1 MLTFL
6 CHEGGDGKLSKLT
19 LKQKRFADEYI
30 ITGLY
35 GVVYCVN
42 NIINDKK
49 YIGITT
55 RTIDERF
62 NEHCKANSIIGKAI
76 SKYGKNNF
84 RIYQLDSADS
94 KQSLFELEK
103 YFINKYDTYKNGYNA
118 TIGGEGVVGD
128 IFIDVLLDSNQK
140 KFVNFVN
147 KYNKN
152 DIDVNNATA
161 MIRLV
166 LLNIAQVYLICD
178 KKTDKRDSAK
188 LLLKMKSPLLEQ
200 MLRLKLFNLEELRR
214 WSQWRNIQSG

>member
-1 MLTFL
+1 MLAFYY
-6 CHEGGDGKLSKLT
+6 EGGDGKLSKLT

-30 ITGLY
+30 ITEPY
-35 GVVYCVN
+35 GVAYCIN

-94 KQSLFELEK
+94 KQSLFELER

-140 KFVNFVN
+140 KFVDFVN

-178 KKTDKRDSAK
+178 KKTDKRDLAK

>member
-1 MLTFL
+1 MPQ
-6 CHEGGDGKLSKLT
+6 GGDGKLSKLT

-30 ITGLY
+30 ISKPY
-35 GVVYCVN
+35 GIVYCIN

-76 SKYGKNNF
+76 LKYGKNNF
-84 RIYQLDSADS
+84 RIYQLDIADN

-128 IFIDVLLDSNQK
+128 IYINVCLNNKQSRFID
-140 KFVNFVN
+140 FVN
-147 KYNKN
+147 KDNKKN
-152 DIDVNNATA
+152 IDINNSTE
-161 MIRLV
+161 MVRTV
-166 LLNIAQVYLICD
+166 MLNLAYMYLICD
-178 KKTDKRDSAK
+178 KKTDKRETANLILRMQSH
-188 LLLKMKSPLLEQ
+188 LLKKILE
-200 MLRLKLFNLEELRR
+200 LELFDLEELRG
-214 WSQWRNIQSG
+214 WSQWRNTLSG

>member
-1 MLTFL
+1 M
-6 CHEGGDGKLSKLT
+6 SKLT

-30 ITGLY
+30 ITGPY

-188 LLLKMKSPLLEQ
+188 LLLKMKSPLIEQ

>member
-1 MLTFL
+1 M
-6 CHEGGDGKLSKLT
+6 SKLT

-30 ITGLY
+30 ITEPY
-35 GVVYCVN
+35 GVAYCIN

-94 KQSLFELEK
+94 KQSLFELER

-140 KFVNFVN
+140 KFVDFVN

-178 KKTDKRDSAK
+178 KKTDKRDLAK

>member
-1 MLTFL
+1 M
-6 CHEGGDGKLSKLT
+6 SKLT

-30 ITGLY
+30 ITEPY
-35 GVVYCVN
+35 GVAYCIN

-94 KQSLFELEK
+94 KQSLFELER

-140 KFVNFVN
+140 KFVDFVN

-188 LLLKMKSPLLEQ
+188 LLLKMKSPLVEQ

>member
-30 ITGLY
+30 ITGPY

-188 LLLKMKSPLLEQ
+188 LLLKMKSPLIEQ

>member
-1 MLTFL
+1 M
-6 CHEGGDGKLSKLT
+6 SKLT

-30 ITGLY
+30 ITGPY